1 MHTCGPTHCKWQ
13 MIFSTTHPSSKLKRC
28 QFKCF
33 QTHQLMMISNTGT
46 TSVAQCMYHTQ
57 ICNLERQGT
66 SGPTSPE
73 WPSISGD
80 HRHMPEPLHCASPSG
95 SHKNNVSAHSSSMV
109 NSDKCTPVALRIA
122 NGKWYFQQHTPHQN
136 SKGANSNVFK
146 LTSWWWSQTLA
157 PLQLPSVCTTLRF
170 AIWKGKGQVGQQV
183 QSGHLS
189 RAITDTCQNHCTVP
203 LPHYGTHIPSIPLQS
218 GLDLSDAAPCLSSP
232 TAPVAVAES
241 VPLPRSNWWRPHNIS
256 HPRGSPSKGTYR
268 LGASSRGSLTRGILH
283 LGDLGTSASPRSA

>member
-80 HRHMPEPLHCASPSG
+80 HRHMPEPLHCASPS
-95 SHKNNVSAHSSSMV
+95 
-109 NSDKCTPVALRIA
+109 LR
-122 NGKWYFQQHTPHQN
+122 
-136 SKGANSNVFK
+136 
-146 LTSWWWSQTLA
+146 
-157 PLQLPSVCTTLRF
+157 
-170 AIWKGKGQVGQQV
+170 
-183 QSGHLS
+183 
-189 RAITDTCQNHCTVP
+189 D
-203 LPHYGTHIPSIPLQS
+203 
-218 GLDLSDAAPCLSSP
+218 
-232 TAPVAVAES
+232 
-241 VPLPRSNWWRPHNIS
+241 S
-256 HPRGSPSKGTYR
+256 HPLNSTSKWTRPFRCCALPFITNCPSCSGR
-268 LGASSRGSLTRGILH
+268 VGATSSEQLMVATQHKPSQREPLE
-283 LGDLGTSASPRSA
+283 GDISPRSQLQREPHQRDPPSGRLGHQCQPEVSLMGKCFHKPPSSNQRTYSTHLQKSLQHQREMRPQ